1 MQHAITAVLYHHI
14 AEPGD
19 PLTSQLGLTTRPD
32 TFERHIKYLARNFDF
47 VSGFDLISGPLPPR
61 PLLVTFDD
69 AYRSVIDVAAGIL
82 KTANAPSLFFINPA
96 TVLGATLP
104 IDNILSLAVQ
114 ELGSER
120 VAAVLN
126 VRERGVSSIGRL
138 ISNVLPKLSQTQIED
153 VKQQLCAAMGTSQA
167 ELRRTSKL
175 FLEKRDMTSLSALNI
190 EVGNHSM
197 SHAFLRSLSLPELE
211 IEIVQSQAVLED
223 LSGQAVRCM
232 SIPYGN
238 VLDATDAALAA
249 ARRRHKAIF
258 LVHAKSNRFPA
269 APDVFYR
276 TSIGDA
282 RPEELRFKLQVE
294 PLMRT
299 VRDWIW

>member
-1 MQHAITAVLYHHI
+1 
-14 AEPGD
+14 
-19 PLTSQLGLTTRPD
+19 
-32 TFERHIKYLARNFDF
+32 
-47 VSGFDLISGPLPPR
+47 
-61 PLLVTFDD
+61 
-69 AYRSVIDVAAGIL
+69 
-82 KTANAPSLFFINPA
+82 
-96 TVLGATLP
+96 
-104 IDNILSLAVQ
+104 
-114 ELGSER
+114 
-120 VAAVLN
+120 
-126 VRERGVSSIGRL
+126 
-138 ISNVLPKLSQTQIED
+138 
-153 VKQQLCAAMGTSQA
+153 
-167 ELRRTSKL
+167 
-175 FLEKRDMTSLSALNI
+175 MTSLSALNI